1 MGAKDTQDFA
11 QKIVD
16 EYTDVYNSI
25 VKYGGFY
32 IGRYEL
38 TGNIEVPTVP
48 KESNGSNRKKLV

>member
-48 KESNGSNRKKLV
+48 KKVKW